1 MKYHQRLAGALLL
14 ALLASGPSQAAGARA
29 TYTRNV
35 AIVLYEGVEILDFA
49 GPTEVLQSASDFGSV
64 DGANAFRVFTVA
76 LTKEPLK
83 SQGVV
88 TITPEFSFADAPRAD
103 IVVIPGGSSQRLTGS
118 EEAMAWIRKAVNEA
132 ELTLTVCTG
141 AFALAKTGI
150 TQGKDITTWYGALE
164 GLRKAAPLS
173 TVQPG
178 RRFIDNGRFITTA
191 GVSAGID
198 GSLHLVARLLGR
210 AVADRTAQYMEYRW
224 TPEAYLAQRYQ
235 LLNPG
240 TDERGRALQLSQIH
254 LDEGRG
260 ADAARIC
267 RELLAKDPHDAGAWY
282 RLGTIAFSESGYAEA
297 AAAFH
302 RAAENP
308 ELRSRA
314 LYNRACALARGGRKG
329 DALSALR
336 EAVASGFGPRVAV
349 EGDTDLESLHGDPQ
363 FQAILASM
371 DRKS

>member
-1 MKYHQRLAGALLL
+1 MKNYQRFAGLLLL
-14 ALLASGPSQAAGARA
+14 ALLASGSSRAAGARA

-49 GPTEVLQSASDFGSV
+49 GPTEVLQSASGFGSV

-76 LTKEPLK
+76 PTKEPLK

-118 EEAMAWIRKAVNEA
+118 EEAMAWIRKAVKEA
-132 ELTLTVCTG
+132 DLTLTVCTG

-150 TQGKDITTWYGALE
+150 AQGKEITTWYGALD
-164 GLRKAAPLS
+164 GLRKEAPLS
-173 TVQPG
+173 TVQAG
-178 RRFIDNGRFITTA
+178 RRFIDNDRFITTA

-198 GSLHLVARLLGR
+198 GALHLVARLLGR
-210 AVADRTAQYMEYRW
+210 SVAERTAQYMEYHW

-235 LLNPG
+235 LLNPS
-240 TDERGRALQLSQIH
+240 TDERGRALQLSRIH
-254 LDEGRG
+254 LDEGRV

-267 RELLAKDPHDAGAWY
+267 RDLIAKDANDGSAWF
-282 RLGTIAFSESGYAEA
+282 RLGEIAHQGGEYAAA
-297 AAAFH
+297 AAAFD
-302 RAAENP
+302 RATVNRDLKA
-308 ELRSRA
+308 RA
-314 LYNRACALARGGRKG
+314 LYNRACALARAGKSL

-336 EAVASGFGPRVAV
+336 DAVASGSFPRAAV
-349 EGDTDLESLHGDPQ
+349 EQDTDLDSLHGGPE
-363 FQAILASM
+363 FTAILASI